1 MGVFM
6 KLAKKIKQEVEKV
19 EKRSIR
25 QVFQDFI
32 SSNPVPHY
40 IRYFHKFAN
49 YKYETTIYYN
59 KQPYTDSYRK
69 YETYG
74 PKKTIDYI
82 ITFANTEATTLNKE
96 YARQINNRPVTN
108 ATSPYPLAVR
118 YVDNENSLYVIERPP
133 TQIDLDFSVKKHGS
147 RKNSKCLIGRK
158 IWIPWT
164 VSVVNMGNGPSNY
177 IQSLYVSNGPIS
189 SLQDEVLVPVL
200 PNIFGDGRICFG
212 DSSMHLSQRI
222 ASGSMNYNIADV
234 FIYMFND
241 YFRSWN
247 PDLVYSSSV
256 SHSILNEMGVFQRI
270 KDMKLRTTP
279 KGFDS
284 LDYWANSNGRYWQN
298 FLYCMS
304 FLSYEETLLFYKKLA
319 SSGLDRHYNCVRRKI
334 VDILRMHARDA
345 MYYVDSPEIEEY
357 TLPNVQ
363 GMWGCWRKVLDH
375 YNNIIF
381 IKAQV
386 DVVNIPEGMYI
397 DQSIVSN
404 PNLTAFLYADFYR
417 QLSSEYDAYC
427 RANNVH
433 YLSRRMDDHL
443 SYDQCSPNNT
453 RGNTVNNAFQTY
465 LHRDNNGDSSFA
477 QKGLSVEL
485 DYNTIVSNGML
496 VNLKS
501 VKLDKEMESV

>member
-1 MGVFM
+1 M
-6 KLAKKIKQEVEKV
+6 KRARKIKPEVEKV

-25 QVFQDFI
+25 QIFEDFI
-32 SSNPVPHY
+32 SKNPVPHY

-59 KQPYTDSYRK
+59 KQPYTDNYRK

-82 ITFANTEATTLNKE
+82 ITFANTESTTLNKE
-96 YARQINNRPVTN
+96 YARQINNRPVTDS
-108 ATSPYPLAVR
+108 TSPYPLAVR
-118 YVDNENSLYVIERPP
+118 YVDNENNLYLIERPP
-133 TQIDLDFSVKKHGS
+133 TQIDLDFSIKKHGL
-147 RKNSKCLIGRK
+147 RKSSKCLIGRK

-177 IQSLYVSNGPIS
+177 SQSLYVSNGPIS
-189 SLQDEVLVPVL
+189 SLQDEVLVPML

-212 DSSMHLSQRI
+212 DSTMHLSQRI
-222 ASGSMNYNIADV
+222 TSGSMKYNIADV

-241 YFRSWN
+241 YFCSWN
-247 PDLVYSSSV
+247 ADLAYNFRLSYSV
-256 SHSILNEMGVFQRI
+256 LNDMGVFQRI
-270 KDMKLRTTP
+270 KDMKLKSTP
-279 KGFDS
+279 RGFDS
-284 LDYWANSNGRYWQN
+284 TDYWMNSNGRYWQN

-304 FLSYEETLLFYKKLA
+304 FLSYEETVLFYK
-319 SSGLDRHYNCVRRKI
+319 NCVSEVYKNDHYHNFTRRKI
-334 VDILRMHARDA
+334 IDILRMHARDA
-345 MYYVDSPEIEEY
+345 TDYVDSPDIEEY

-386 DVVNIPEGMYI
+386 DVVNIPEGMHI

-417 QLSSEYDAYC
+417 QLSSEYDDYC
-427 RANNVH
+427 RANSIH
-433 YLSRRMDDHL
+433 YLSRRMDGHL
-443 SYDQCSPNNT
+443 SYDRCNPNNT
-453 RGNTVNNAFQTY
+453 RGNLVNSDFQTY
-465 LHRDNNGDSSFA
+465 LHRDNNGDGSFA
-477 QKGLSVEL
+477 QKGLFVEL
-485 DYNTIVSNGML
+485 DYNTIVFNGTL